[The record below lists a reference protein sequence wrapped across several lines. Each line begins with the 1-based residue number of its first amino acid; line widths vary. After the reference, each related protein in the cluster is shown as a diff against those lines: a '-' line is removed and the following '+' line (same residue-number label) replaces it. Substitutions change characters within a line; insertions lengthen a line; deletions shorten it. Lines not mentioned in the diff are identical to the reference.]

1 MKNRANELSHIGV
14 PLTIRILNQNKT
26 KYLKQTK
33 KYCDKNLQKMKRTK
47 NEPNSEKS
55 NNKN

>member
-33 KYCDKNLQKMKRTK
+33 KYCDKNLQKMKRTE